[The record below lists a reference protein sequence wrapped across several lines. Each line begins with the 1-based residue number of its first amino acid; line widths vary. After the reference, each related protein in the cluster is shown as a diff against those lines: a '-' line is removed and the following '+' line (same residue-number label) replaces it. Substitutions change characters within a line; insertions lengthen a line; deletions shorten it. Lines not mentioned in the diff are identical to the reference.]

1 MKGAALGAFMIII
14 VAIAVLVF
22 IIPPCFWS
30 SSCGSGLRSSND
42 IITIGYTSLNP
53 ANPQPNTNVIWQMVL
68 NNNADRIKIDGVK
81 LHFFGNLGLD
91 ISSNSLDCKDGNK
104 TSDTDCVFDDFYQ
117 FDQRAVFL
125 TMRVIPNML
134 PSLLFKYFVN

>member
-1 MKGAALGAFMIII
+1 MKGAALGAFMTIV
-14 VAIAVLVF
+14 VAIAVLIF
-22 IIPPCFWS
+22 AIPLCFWS

-42 IITIGYTSLNP
+42 IITIGSTNLNP
-53 ANPQPNTNVIWQMVL
+53 ANPQPNTNVIWQMDL
-68 NNNADRIKIDGVK
+68 NNNADKIKLDGVK

-104 TSDTDCVFDDFYQ
+104 TSDIDCVFNDFYQ
-117 FDQRAVFL
+117 FTDRTVFL

-134 PSLLFKYFVN
+134 PSLLFEYF